1 MTDKNIMQYK
11 TSFVSDFTNAY
22 LPMRIRVDD
31 HSRFF
36 NPPDWKKECKY
47 DGEDHLDVG
56 PLHEPEHAQDG
67 EVYQLETGEC
77 VDLPLGHP
85 LDIVVG
91 RVGGL
96 LSEEEKKPLEHL
108 VAV

>member
-1 MTDKNIMQYK
+1 
-11 TSFVSDFTNAY
+11 
-22 LPMRIRVDD
+22 MRIRVYD
-31 HSRFF
+31 HSGFF

-67 EVYQLETGEC
+67 EVYQLKTGEC
-77 VDLPLGHP
+77 VDLPLGNP

>member
-77 VDLPLGHP
+77 VYLPLGHP
-85 LDIVVG
+85 LYVMVWRIG
-91 RVGGL
+91 SL
-96 LSEEEKKPLEHL
+96 LHEQKGDPLKQL
-108 VAV
+108 VS